1 MTALRLIMRDLR
13 LAWAGGGAWLPV
25 LFFLAAA
32 ILYPFAVGPDLKLLR
47 ATGGAMLWIA
57 ALLAALLPIERLIRP
72 DLESGYLD
80 QLAVRGWADEA
91 VAALKI
97 AAHWLSFG
105 PPLLIATLIGAAL
118 FDLDGGTLATLLAG
132 LAISTPALAALSVT
146 IAALTARAGG
156 GAAGLMLLP
165 LAIPVLI
172 FGAGSLAPGSVG
184 GLALLAAVSLGLT
197 VLAPFAAGAAL
208 RALRE

>member
-1 MTALRLIMRDLR
+1 MNGLRLIMRDVR
-13 LAWAGGGAWLPV
+13 LAWSGGGLWLPV
-25 LFFLAAA
+25 LFFLVVA
-32 ILYPFAVGPDLKLLR
+32 ILYPFAIGPDARLLR

-57 ALLAALLPIERLIRP
+57 ALLAALLPIERLIKP
-72 DLESGYLD
+72 DWESGHLD

-105 PPLLIATLIGAAL
+105 PPLLLAALVGAAL
-118 FDLDGGTLATLLAG
+118 FDLDGRMLATLLAG
-132 LAISTPALAALSVT
+132 LAIATPALAALSVT

-172 FGAGSLAPGSVG
+172 FGAGSLDPSARG
-184 GLALLAAVSLGLT
+184 GMALLAAVSLGLT

>member
-1 MTALRLIMRDLR
+1 MNAVRLIARDLR
-13 LAWAGGGAWLPV
+13 LAWRGGGLWLPV
-25 LFFLAAA
+25 LFFLGVA

-57 ALLAALLPIERLIRP
+57 ALLAALLPIERLVRP
-72 DLESGYLD
+72 DLESGHLD
-80 QLAVRGWADEA
+80 QLALRGWADETI
-91 VAALKI
+91 AALKI
-97 AAHWLSFG
+97 AAHWLGFG
-105 PPLLIATLIGAAL
+105 PPLLVATVIGGAL
-118 FDLDGGTLATLLAG
+118 FDLDGDTLGTLLAG
-132 LAISTPALAALSVT
+132 LAVATPALAALSVT

-172 FGAGSLAPGSVG
+172 FGAGSLDPTAAGALP
-184 GLALLAAVSLGLT
+184 LLAAVSLGLT

>member
-1 MTALRLIMRDLR
+1 MNALRLIARDLR
-13 LAWAGGGAWLPV
+13 LAWAGGGLWLPV
-25 LFFLAAA
+25 LFFLAVA

-57 ALLAALLPIERLIRP
+57 ALLAALLPIDRLIRP
-72 DLESGYLD
+72 DLESGHLD

-105 PPLLIATLIGAAL
+105 PPLLLAALFGAAL
-118 FDLDGGTLATLLAG
+118 FDLGGRTLGILLGG
-132 LAISTPALAALSVT
+132 LAVATPALAALSVT

-156 GAAGLMLLP
+156 GAAGLILLP

-172 FGAGSLAPGSVG
+172 FGAGSLDPGARG
-184 GLALLAAVSLGLT
+184 GLPLLAAVSLGLT

>member
-1 MTALRLIMRDLR
+1 MSALRLIARDLR
-13 LAWAGGGAWLPV
+13 LAWTGGGLWLPI
-25 LFFLAAA
+25 LFFLAVA
-32 ILYPFAVGPDLKLLR
+32 ILYPFAVGPDAKLLR

-72 DLESGYLD
+72 DWESGFLD

-105 PPLLIATLIGAAL
+105 PPLLLATLVGAAL
-118 FDLDGGTLATLLAG
+118 FDLDGDMAGTLLGG
-132 LAISTPALAALSVT
+132 LAIATPALAALSVT

-172 FGAGSLAPGSVG
+172 FGAGSLDPNSVG
-184 GLALLAAVSLGLT
+184 AMPLLAAVSLGLT
-197 VLAPFAAGAAL
+197 VLAPFAAGAAM
-208 RALRE
+208 RALRD

>member
-1 MTALRLIMRDLR
+1 MNALRLIARDLR
-13 LAWAGGGAWLPV
+13 LAWTGGGMWLPV
-25 LFFLAAA
+25 LFFLAVS
-32 ILYPFAVGPDLKLLR
+32 ILYPFAIGPDLKLLR

-57 ALLAALLPIERLIRP
+57 ALLAALLPIDRLIRP

-80 QLAVRGWADEA
+80 QLAVRGWTEEA

-105 PPLLIATLIGAAL
+105 PPLLLATLVGAAL
-118 FDLDGGTLATLLAG
+118 FDLDGRTLGILMGG
-132 LAISTPALAALSVT
+132 LAIATPALAALSVT
-146 IAALTARAGG
+146 IAALTARHGG

-172 FGAGSLAPGSVG
+172 FGAGSLDPSARG
-184 GLALLAAVSLGLT
+184 GMALLAAVSLGLT